1 MGAPDFLRAYDSDVM
16 AVETGLFLDWYL
28 PDRGIEIAQPARQQW
43 MDMWR
48 ALARLSDSAPPVWC
62 CAIFTASTFCG
73 SRTSRASPRRRD

>member
-1 MGAPDFLRAYDSDVM
+1 M

-48 ALARLSDSAPPVWC
+48 ALARLAIARRRYAC

-73 SRTSRASPRRRD
+73 AAQAGASPRRRD